1 MRILHVTPH
10 LGGGV
15 GKAHAALSAVLPE
28 IVRQTFVLLEAP
40 RERRYIEM
48 IEACGAQVLVAD
60 NLAHVAAMADE
71 SDIVQFE
78 FWNHPRM
85 FECLAR
91 ADFSAIRSVFWSH
104 ISGITRPLIQPA
116 LMAEAARFV
125 FTTEASLTSAS
136 VAALRRKTHK
146 KVSVINSG
154 FGFPNA
160 RPRMARGRVPGIV
173 YLGTVDFAKMH
184 PGFFDAI
191 DALGDD
197 SVRVAIWGKADPQG
211 AVTARAK
218 AMRHPHRVELM
229 GPTSDPKAALADAD
243 IFFYPLQRDHYGTA
257 ENALVE
263 AMSLGLAALVLDNPA
278 EKAIVQDGKTGF
290 VASSIE
296 EISSLLEMLL
306 LLPDVREKISRNAI
320 SAIAKTRTPSI
331 SAQDFMI
338 LWLAMLAEPPRVC
351 DFASAIGSTPAEWFL
366 STQRLAGTAWAPDAS
381 DAATRPAKGTLAHFE
396 SAFVGDD
403 SFARLKKART

>member
-28 IVRQTFVLLEAP
+28 IVQQTFVLLEAP
-40 RERRYIEM
+40 RDRRYIDM
-48 IEACGAQVLVAD
+48 IKAAGARVLIAD
-60 NLAHVAAMADE
+60 NLAHVAVLARE

-91 ADFSAIRSVFWSH
+91 AELPAMRSVFWSH
-104 ISGITRPLIQPA
+104 VSGIARPLIQPA
-116 LMAEAARFV
+116 LMAEATRFV
-125 FTTEASLTSAS
+125 FTTEASLASAS

-146 KVSVINSG
+146 KVSAINSG
-154 FGFPNA
+154 FGFPDA
-160 RPRMARGRVPGIV
+160 APRIARGRVPGIA
-173 YLGTVDFAKMH
+173 YLGTVDFVKMH

-191 DALGDD
+191 DALDDD
-197 SVRVAIWGKADPQG
+197 SVRVAVWGEVDPQG
-211 AVTARAK
+211 AVVARAK
-218 AMRHPHRVELM
+218 AMRHPNRVEFM
-229 GPTSDPKAALADAD
+229 GPTSNPAAALANAD
-243 IFFYPLQRDHYGTA
+243 IFFYPLQREHYGSA

-263 AMSLGLAALVLDNPA
+263 AMSLGLAPLVLDNPA
-278 EKAIVQDGKTGF
+278 EKAIVQDGQTGF
-290 VASSIE
+290 IASSIE
-296 EISSLLEMLL
+296 EIGSLLEMLL

-320 SAIAKTRTPSI
+320 HAMAETRTPAM

-338 LWLAMLAEPPRVC
+338 LWLGMLAEPARVC

-366 STQRLAGTAWAPDAS
+366 STQRLAGRAWAPEIS
-381 DAATRPAKGTLAHFE
+381 DAAARPAKGTLAHFE
-396 SAFVGDD
+396 SVFAVDD
-403 SFARLKKART
+403 SFARLKKAHA

>member
-15 GKAHAALSAVLPE
+15 GKAHAAIGTVLPE
-28 IVRQTFVLLEAP
+28 IVQRTFVLLEVP
-40 RERRYIEM
+40 RDRRYIDM
-48 IEACGAQVLVAD
+48 IEATGAQVLVAD
-60 NLAHVAAMADE
+60 GLAHVAALARE

-91 ADFSAIRSVFWSH
+91 ADLPPIRSAFWSH
-104 ISGITRPLIQPA
+104 ISGIARPLIQPA

-125 FTTEASLTSAS
+125 FSTEASLRSES
-136 VAALRRKTHK
+136 VSALRRRTQK
-146 KVSVINSG
+146 KVCVINSG
-154 FGFPNA
+154 FGFANA
-160 RPRMARGRVPGIV
+160 RPRIAKGRVPGV
-173 YLGTVDFAKMH
+173 AYLGTVDFVKMH

-197 SVRVAIWGKADPQG
+197 GVRVAVWGEADPRS
-211 AVTARAK
+211 AVVARAK
-218 AMRHPHRVELM
+218 GMRHPERVEFK
-229 GPTSDPKAALADAD
+229 GRTSDPAAALASAD

-263 AMSLGLAALVLDNPA
+263 AMSLGLVPLVLDNPA
-278 EKAIVQDGKTGF
+278 EKGIVQDGATGF

-296 EISSLLEMLL
+296 EIGSLLEMLL
-306 LLPDVREKISRNAI
+306 LLPDVREKISRKAI
-320 SAIAKTRTPSI
+320 RAIAETRTPAM

-338 LWLAMLAEPPRVC
+338 LWLGMLAEPARAC
-351 DFASAIGSTPAEWFL
+351 DFAGAIGKTPAEWFL
-366 STQRLAGTAWAPDAS
+366 STQRFAGAAWEPELSEAS
-381 DAATRPAKGTLAHFE
+381 EHPAKGTLAHFE
-396 SAFVGDD
+396 SAFADD
-403 SFARLKKART
+403 ESFAVLKKARA